1 MTHDEAF
8 LQDVLARPGDDGP
21 RLIYADWLEDHG
33 QEARAEFI
41 RTQCELAKLPRRDPR
56 RLGLEGIEY
65 ALLAMHE
72 AEWVGKLELLVR
84 GWGFRRGFVHRVRM
98 DTADF
103 LAYHDE
109 LFRLAPVRRVK
120 FEGATG
126 LVPRLADCPAL
137 ARLIAIDLSGNELKD
152 ADARALAASLH
163 LRRLRRLRLAHN
175 DIGDGGVEAL
185 AASPNLP
192 RLIWLDLATNR
203 VGRVGADALLRT
215 TFLRKLKRL
224 HLGCNRIARRYG
236 RWWWEGAWPDPD
248 PGAIGREQVRALK
261 ARFGSGTFLPSE

>member
-8 LQDVLARPGDDGP
+8 LQDVLARPGDDVP

-56 RLGLEGIEY
+56 RLGLEGIEF
-65 ALLAMHE
+65 ALLALHE
-72 AEWVGKLELLVR
+72 AEWVRELAALAR
-84 GWGFRRGFVHRVRM
+84 GWGFRRGFVHRVRV
-98 DTADF
+98 DTTDF
-103 LAYHDE
+103 LAHDEE

-120 FEGATG
+120 FEGAAG

-137 ARLIAIDLSGNELKD
+137 ARLAVIDLGDNELKD

-175 DIGDGGVEAL
+175 DIGDGGLEAL
-185 AASPNLP
+185 AASPNMP
-192 RLIWLDLATNR
+192 RLAWLDLATNR
-203 VGRVGADALLRT
+203 VGRAGADALLRT
-215 TFLRKLKRL
+215 TLLQKLKRL
-224 HLGCNRIARRYG
+224 HLGGNRIARTVG
-236 RWWWEGAWPDPD
+236 GLNLIWPKPD
-248 PGAIGREQVRALK
+248 PGAIHPEQAQALEAKFGRRVLY
-261 ARFGSGTFLPSE
+261 PWD